1 IGPAPAMAVSMNN
14 IQHQRSRLC
23 LRPILPVRVSG
34 EWGMVFSLISEKRL
48 LTAVAAVPVGAVSL
62 QARPWT
68 EAVDRPVF
76 TGPEWTT
83 ALPADSI
90 LTTGDEQVSLAGE
103 RAGVGRRGCAETR
116 AEFPGSCVRP
126 VGGQHSIDLE
136 GSTRD
141 TRVFEIEIN
150 PVGARG
156 PMSRFDPPE
165 TKGMPGASPI
175 RKHISGNSLPGHFGS
190 VGLVPEGVNLE
201 IDASSRWGV
210 LQVEF
215 P

>member
-1 IGPAPAMAVSMNN
+1 
-14 IQHQRSRLC
+14 
-23 LRPILPVRVSG
+23 
-34 EWGMVFSLISEKRL
+34 
-48 LTAVAAVPVGAVSL
+48 
-62 QARPWT
+62 
-68 EAVDRPVF
+68 
-76 TGPEWTT
+76 
-83 ALPADSI
+83 
-90 LTTGDEQVSLAGE
+90 
-103 RAGVGRRGCAETR
+103 
-116 AEFPGSCVRP
+116 VRP

-215 P
+215 PVDGPCGKAVETISIDALGLIQVQVVRSLVELHTRNLYSRDGNSCSRSGRLPG